1 MKLSDSWL
9 YMRNFPESCQL
20 LITHTD
26 TVICCHVDVLSL
38 LLCSNTGNTSLS
50 FSLSVCLSVT
60 VTTWADC
67 CAAFQQHQVL
77 TADNPF
83 FFPAELKNWNTPSKK
98 RFEEEAQ
105 WGRARTLVSLLSW
118 CLVSFLSLCLPLCL
132 SSSFDERKDLCIYGL
147 SVPAFSGGGPLT
159 PPTLPFTLSM

>member
-1 MKLSDSWL
+1 MKLSDYWL

-20 LITHTD
+20 LITHTV
-26 TVICCHVDVLSL
+26 TVIMLMCCPSCCVRTLETPLSP
-38 LLCSNTGNTSLS
+38 S
-50 FSLSVCLSVT
+50 FCLSVCLSLT

-67 CAAFQQHQVL
+67 CAAFKQHQVL

-83 FFPAELKNWNTPSKK
+83 FFPAELKKWNTPSKK
-98 RFEEEAQ
+98 SFEEEAE
-105 WGRARTLVSLLSW
+105 WGRARTLVSPLSW

-132 SSSFDERKDLCIYGL
+132 SSYFDERKDLCIYGL
-147 SVPAFSGGGPLT
+147 SVPTFSGGLPLT